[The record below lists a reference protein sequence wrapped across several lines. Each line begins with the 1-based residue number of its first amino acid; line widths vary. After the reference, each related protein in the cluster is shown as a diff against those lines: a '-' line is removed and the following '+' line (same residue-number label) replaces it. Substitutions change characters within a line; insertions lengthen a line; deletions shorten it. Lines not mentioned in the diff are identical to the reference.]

1 MPPFTPIDKWQ
12 QTGNV
17 TSSFKILLKYLT
29 SQSDIRPVNIQSID
43 NIIMNRLVYDA
54 DLYEGSVDAMMI
66 HENVTKGQR
75 DKIEDISQ

>member
-1 MPPFTPIDKWQ
+1 M
-12 QTGNV
+12 
-17 TSSFKILLKYLT
+17 
-29 SQSDIRPVNIQSID
+29 NIQSID
-43 NIIMNRLVYDA
+43 NIIINRLVYDA